1 MITAS
6 SVRAARIEKEWVD
19 VSEQRYERDP
29 EQRDTRMHS
38 CPSQPRQAAF
48 RRAPG
53 GDDTRGRYHGRRAAF
68 GRRGGRDGRRSRRC
82 GRRRRAGPEGPEL
95 AQHRLRRARSHGAHG
110 QVGLG
115 RHRHLGC
122 QHPRC
127 RFTLRHRRRRVRQ
140 LLALRHGGD
149 RRLVHDAALFMRG
162 RQSHRSLRRPRAR
175 RHVRL
180 DRDRGHARGLGSLR
194 CTRLGRLRRGSRDWQ
209 HVSRHRR
216 LLHAGHRRN
225 RQHPARG
232 LRQPSRRVPAQRLQL
247 PLG

>member
-1 MITAS
+1 MFPNSDTSETQSNETHECTAARRSRVKRLSAALLVAMTLVVGITAAG
-6 SVRAARIEKEWVD
+6 AAL
-19 VSEQRYERDP
+19 
-29 EQRDTRMHS
+29 
-38 CPSQPRQAAF
+38 
-48 RRAPG
+48 
-53 GDDTRGRYHGRRAAF
+53 

-127 RFTLRHRRRRVRQ
+127 RFTLRHRRRRLRQ

-149 RRLVHDAALFMRG
+149 GRLVHDAALFMRG